1 MKQEL
6 SIMKTQKLNDL
17 LTILPIEKY
26 NDVIEFI
33 EFIISREEPELLLDE
48 TDELR
53 YSELLKSSERLSS
66 DEVEKRLLGDGI

>member
-1 MKQEL
+1 MKQEKA
-6 SIMKTQKLNDL
+6 IMKAQKLNDL

-33 EFIISREEPELLLDE
+33 EFIISREEPELLLEE

-53 YSELLKSSERLSS
+53 YSELLKSSERLDS
-66 DEVEKRLLGDGI
+66 DEAERLLLGEG